1 MFLPLSRARPG
12 VEQAAAARVPTGSKP
27 TPLTG
32 MDRPTILLAS
42 DEPHRTIYT
51 MLFQDAGYRV
61 LEVRT
66 AEEVVPLARR
76 EQPAAVVLDLAGRAS
91 DGLRAAERIRM
102 RTENDEVGIVLLQ
115 PTGGPEIPVELEDD
129 RTAVLRKPCGPR
141 RVLSEVQRMAELAGE
156 EENAA
161 RPSPGPA
168 PELGGMEAPGSPA

>member
-1 MFLPLSRARPG
+1 
-12 VEQAAAARVPTGSKP
+12 
-27 TPLTG
+27 

-91 DGLRAAERIRM
+91 DGLRTAERIRM
-102 RTENDEVGIVLLQ
+102 GAETDEVGIVLLQ
-115 PTGGPEIPVELEDD
+115 PTGGPAIPMELEDD
-129 RTAVLRKPCGPR
+129 RTAVLKKPCSPR
-141 RVLSEVQRMAELAGE
+141 RVLSEVRRMAEPPGE
-156 EENAA
+156 DAA
-161 RPSPGPA
+161 AHPSPAPSPG
-168 PELGGMEAPGSPA
+168 LGRMEAPGSPA